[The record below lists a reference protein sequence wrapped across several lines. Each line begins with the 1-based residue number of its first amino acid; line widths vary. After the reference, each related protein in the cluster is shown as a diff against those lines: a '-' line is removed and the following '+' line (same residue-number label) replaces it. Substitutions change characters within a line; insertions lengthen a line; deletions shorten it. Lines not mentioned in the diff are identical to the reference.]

1 MMRRLTIYFYKCGIN
16 QIIVD
21 EQLLAAL
28 KALSDATRLRIV
40 GLLTKSPRTVEALAA
55 ALRLGASTIS
65 HHLGKLQRVG
75 LVVARAE
82 QYYSIYTLTPGA
94 LDSIGQRIANA
105 ASDPEVLTASA
116 NEQAYERD
124 VIAENVYPNGMAFL
138 PRGLQKQRVLLRWLA
153 ENRFVKG
160 VRYTEAQICDVLVDV
175 VGGADPNKV
184 RRDLISDKLLS
195 RTPNG
200 ALYWRSDTPGAQ
212 LPGFDPAALPPALVV
227 RGPQSIALNLN
238 GRIARAR
245 LKGDAS
251 CAGVFT
257 TAELDAVL
265 IELGAKDAAAM
276 RHALWRMDYLVR
288 EHGTDMWR
296 FDVKRMQSTHRA
308 NAVHARLKVNG
319 NFKQLEHLPDD
330 PVERETIVRYMID
343 RLDNWQSH
351 TVDSVAK
358 NWGQLHAN
366 AREVFEA
373 GVSMGLLTRDG
384 DGWRKIV

>member
-1 MMRRLTIYFYKCGIN
+1 M
-16 QIIVD
+16 D

-40 GLLTKSPRTVEALAA
+40 GLLAKSPRTVEALAA
-55 ALRLGASTIS
+55 ALGLGASTIS
-65 HHLGKLQRVG
+65 HHLGKLQRAG

-82 QYYSIYTLTPGA
+82 QYYSVYTLTPGA

-105 ASDPEVLTASA
+105 TADPEVLTESA
-116 NEQAYERD
+116 NEQAYEHE
-124 VIAENVYPNGMAFL
+124 VIADNLRPNGVLFW

-160 VRYTEAQICDVLVDV
+160 VRYIEAQIRDVLLDAVFDVDK
-175 VGGADPNKV
+175 DTNKL

-212 LPGFDPAALPPALVV
+212 HPGFDPAALPPAVVV
-227 RGPQSIALNLN
+227 RGPTSIAQHLDE
-238 GRIARAR
+238 RITYAR
-245 LKGDAS
+245 LKGDTRSSGA
-251 CAGVFT
+251 FT

-265 IELGAKDAAAM
+265 IELGVKDTAAM
-276 RHALWRMDYLVR
+276 RHALWREDYLVR
-288 EHGTDMWR
+288 EYGTESWR
-296 FDVKRMQSTHRA
+296 FDAKRMQPTIRA
-308 NAVHARLKVNG
+308 KEVLARVRING
-319 NFKQLEHLPDD
+319 SFQPLERLPDD
-330 PVERETIVRYMID
+330 PAERENVVRHMID
-343 RLDNWQSH
+343 RLGHWDLH

-358 NWGQLHAN
+358 NWGQLYAG

-373 GVSMGLLTRDG
+373 GVSMGLLARDG
-384 DGWRKIV
+384 DGWRKIM